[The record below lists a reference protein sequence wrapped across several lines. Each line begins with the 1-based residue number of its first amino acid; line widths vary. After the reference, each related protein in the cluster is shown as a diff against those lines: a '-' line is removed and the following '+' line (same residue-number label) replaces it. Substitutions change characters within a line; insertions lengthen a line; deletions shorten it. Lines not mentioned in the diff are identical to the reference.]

1 MYHVEAVIG
10 VVVKVVCLITQFTDI
25 FNRTAYGYGRKL
37 LYYFRNMRKHIN
49 PLAEQLVNDANRGM
63 QSKCS
68 RWHDSNIGQNVFDT
82 LKQMTSLHII

>member
-1 MYHVEAVIG
+1 MG
-10 VVVKVVCLITQFTDI
+10 
-25 FNRTAYGYGRKL
+25 
-37 LYYFRNMRKHIN
+37 KHIN
-49 PLAEQLVNDANRGM
+49 PLAEQLVNDTNRGM